1 MKIKFCRLCKTKNL
15 ETVSSLGNMH
25 FTGIFP
31 KSKKTPIPKGKL
43 KLVRC
48 KRCSLLQLENNFDS
62 NLMYG
67 ENYGYMS
74 SLNQAMKF
82 HLELK
87 KRYLLETYNL
97 RKGNLILDIGS
108 NDGTFLQ
115 FFDKGFELFACDPTI
130 RKFKKFYRKDIKTTA
145 DFFSA
150 DKFDNFKFDLITSI
164 AMFYDLPD
172 PLKFAKDIESL
183 LTNEGIWHVEMSYM
197 PSMINSRSYDT
208 ICHEHLEYYSIRS
221 IKFLTDL
228 SNLKI
233 VNISFNQINGGSF
246 SLDIAKNSS
255 SYEEDK
261 TLLNWLLLRE
271 KLLQFNNLK
280 TQKIFF
286 NNIKKQKL
294 LLFNL
299 IKKLRSKGKKI
310 CGYGASTKGNVILQ
324 YCGLTEKHLDCI
336 FEVNPFKFN
345 RFTPGSKI
353 RILPERYLK
362 KIKPDYLL
370 VLPWHFKE
378 HIITKEKNFLDKG
391 GKLIFPLPEIEII

>member
-1 MKIKFCRLCKTKNL
+1 MKIKFCRLCKSKNL
-15 ETVSSLGNMH
+15 ETVSNLGNMY

-31 KSKKTPIPKGKL
+31 KSKKTSIPKGIL

-67 ENYGYMS
+67 ANYGYMS

-87 KRYLLETYNL
+87 KKYLLETYDL
-97 RKGNLILDIGS
+97 KKGNFILDIGS
-108 NDGTFLQ
+108 NDGTFLK
-115 FFDKGFELFACDPTI
+115 FFNKDFKLFACDPTI
-130 RKFKKFYRKDIKTTA
+130 KKFKKFYRKDIKTTA

-150 DKFDNFKFDLITSI
+150 DKFDKLKFNLITSI

-172 PLKFAKDIESL
+172 PLKFVKDIERL
-183 LTNEGIWHVEMSYM
+183 LTRNGIWHVEMSYM
-197 PSMINSRSYDT
+197 PSMLNSRSYDT
-208 ICHEHLEYYSIRS
+208 ICHEHLEYYSLRS

-255 SYEEDK
+255 NYDEDK
-261 TLLNWLLLRE
+261 TLLKWLLFRE
-271 KLLQFNNLK
+271 KFLEFNDLK

-286 NNIKKQKL
+286 KDIKKQKL

-299 IKKLRSKGKKI
+299 IKTLKSKGKKI

-353 RILPERYLK
+353 KILSERYLK
-362 KIKPDYLL
+362 KVRPDYLL

-378 HIITKEKNFLDKG
+378 HIIKKEKNFLDKG